1 MAQTLAEIRP
11 SIGAQLAL
19 RRGMQ
24 KLDFGL
30 VLAVVTGIA
39 SFLTAIYSTAY
50 ALHIITP
57 G

>member
-50 ALHIITP
+50 AVRIITP